1 MLDPHSPP
9 SDIGQGRERGVLPR
23 ALGHDRQARIL
34 AILAETGSVSVAA
47 LSADLGVSEMT
58 IRRDLLELEREG
70 RLRRVHGG
78 AVAAEIQP
86 PVTMDHE
93 EPAFEARLRQ
103 RRGAKEAIAGCA
115 AALVARYRAIALD
128 VGTTTYLMAAHLRGL
143 SHAKIFTNSVRIAGA
158 LEGAAGEIY
167 LAGGRIRPDELSTF
181 GPSAVAQFEALWF
194 DVAVIGVSGVT
205 PEGLFDYSFED
216 SDLKR
221 VYLRRAGLRVAVC
234 DSAKFQRMSLVQVAS
249 LSDINILVTDASPP
263 EPLAAALRAARVE
276 VHIAPIPA
284 ATSSASA

>member
-1 MLDPHSPP
+1 MLDPQSSL
-9 SDIGQGRERGVLPR
+9 SDAGQVRERGAAPR

-34 AILAETGSVSVAA
+34 ALLAEAGSVGVGA

-78 AVAAEIQP
+78 AVAADVQP

-93 EPAFEARLRQ
+93 EPAFESRLRQ
-103 RRGAKEAIAGCA
+103 RRAAKEAIAACA
-115 AALVARYRAIALD
+115 AGIAGRYRAIALD

-143 SHAKIFTNSVRIAGA
+143 GHAKIFTNSVRIAGA
-158 LEGAAGEIY
+158 LEGAAGEVY

-221 VYLRRAGLRVAVC
+221 VYLRRAGLRIAVC
-234 DSAKFQRMSLVQVAS
+234 DSAKFQRMSLVQVAA
-249 LSDINILVTDASPP
+249 LTDINILVTDAPPP
-263 EPLAAALRAARVE
+263 EPLAAALRAARVDLQ
-276 VHIAPIPA
+276 IAPQISPL
-284 ATSSASA
+284 SALA

>member
-1 MLDPHSPP
+1 MLDPRSSSPEP
-9 SDIGQGRERGVLPR
+9 AAGRERVSSR
-23 ALGHDRQARIL
+23 ALGHDRQARVL
-34 AILAETGSVSVAA
+34 ALLAEAGSVSVAA
-47 LSADLGVSEMT
+47 LSADLGVSDMT

-78 AVAAEIQP
+78 AVPAEVQP
-86 PVTMDHE
+86 PVTMDRE
-93 EPAFEARLRQ
+93 EPVFEARLRQ
-103 RRGAKEAIAGCA
+103 RRAAKEAIAACA
-115 AALVARYRAIALD
+115 AGIVSRYRAIAID
-128 VGTTTYLMAAHLRGL
+128 VGTTTFLMASHLRGL

-158 LEGAAGEIY
+158 LEGAAGEVY
-167 LAGGRIRPDELSTF
+167 LAGGRVRPDELSTF

-221 VYLRRAGLRVAVC
+221 VYLRRAGLRIALC
-234 DSAKFQRMSLVQVAS
+234 DSAKFQRMSLVQVAA
-249 LSDINILVTDASPP
+249 LSDINLLVTDAAPP

-276 VHIAPIPA
+276 VQIAPLPGSPPLA
-284 ATSSASA
+284 LA